1 MENCGSCK
9 FYVNNKVSGPSC
21 SKNGKAVSYLMQ
33 KDCFVPMSAEDAPDV
48 VTKVC
53 NRCHRSLPITE
64 FSRKSSTKDGYQFQ
78 CKECQQAMARDLYE
92 KRKAEQKKAQE
103 EKPETI
109 PETKVCRKC
118 GRELPVSMF
127 GKAPKNQYGLKS
139 YCRDCENENCR
150 KYRARKRAERPKKV
164 KSIPID
170 TPVVNTLLE
179 ETDIPAKELTLAQAI
194 RQLVAYGSL
203 TIKVTISTPQNDE

>member
-33 KDCFVPMSAEDAPDV
+33 KDCFVPMSAEDVPDV

-53 NRCHRSLPITE
+53 NRCHRSLPITA

-127 GKAPKNQYGLKS
+127 GYAPKNQYGIKS

-170 TPVVNTLLE
+170 TPVVNTLLD
-179 ETDIPAKELTLAQAI
+179 ETAIPAKELTLAQAI

-203 TIKVTISTPQNDE
+203 TIKVTISTPKNDE

>member
-1 MENCGSCK
+1 MDNCGSCK
-9 FYVNNKVSGPSC
+9 RYVFKAVSGPSC
-21 SKNGKAVSYLMQ
+21 SLTGKAVSALMQ
-33 KDCFVPMSAEDAPDV
+33 KDCFVPKDEQPDT

-53 NRCHRSLPITE
+53 NRCHRILPVTS
-64 FSRKSSTKDGYQFQ
+64 FNRKASTKDGYQFQ
-78 CKECQQAMARDLYE
+78 CKECQAELARQLYQRRKEEQAQAP
-92 KRKAEQKKAQE
+92 Q
-103 EKPETI
+103 PE

-127 GKAPKNQYGLKS
+127 GHAPKNQYGIKS

-150 KYRARKRAERPKKV
+150 KYRARKRAERPKKA
-164 KSIPID
+164 KSIPYD

-179 ETDIPAKELTLAQAI
+179 EMAIPAKELTLTQAI
-194 RQLVAYGSL
+194 RQLIAYGSL

>member
-1 MENCGSCK
+1 MNHCGECK
-9 FYVNNKVSGPSC
+9 QYATNPIREQCGPRT
-21 SKNGKAVSYLMQ
+21 GKAVSFLMT
-33 KDCFVPMSAEDAPDV
+33 KECFEPKTEQDTPDV

-150 KYRARKRAERPKKV
+150 KYRARKRAERPKKA
-164 KSIPID
+164 PAE
-170 TPVVNTLLE
+170 TEVVNNL
-179 ETDIPAKELTLAQAI
+179 TDAPVLPELTLEEAI
-194 RQLVAYGSL
+194 DILVSKGF
-203 TIKVTISTPQNDE
+203 TITISKAKNDE